1 MERRVRFNLYG
12 QEFSFY
18 TDATE
23 EEVEQVIN
31 MVRAE
36 LDEGSQGVRTSL
48 PSNKMLVLGC
58 LKIAAKYVQLE
69 KEFDRFRNSHDE
81 SIDKLIDKVSSS
93 IDRDKSVK

>member
-1 MERRVRFNLYG
+1 MERLVHFELFG

-23 EEVEQVIN
+23 KDVELIIQLVRSELGGEEGGK
-31 MVRAE
+31 R
-36 LDEGSQGVRTSL
+36 SPL

-58 LKIAAKYVQLE
+58 LKIAARFIQLE
-69 KEFDRFRNSHDE
+69 KEFGTFQANQDA

-93 IDRDKSVK
+93 IE